1 MSLGIVIKSPEG
13 LVLAAESRVT
23 LTAEKQINPSVKEI
37 LHNNF
42 DNATKLFSFSSP
54 HNHIGVVTYGQAVI
68 GQRAAHSFVPE
79 FEASLSSQLSTVEEY
94 AKAISDFYLQQ
105 WNAVMPS
112 PYAGADMT
120 FIIGGFND
128 NEPHGRVYII
138 NIPSN
143 PTPVENQPG
152 TGSFGITWGGQ
163 RQIVD
168 RLLNGYDGAI
178 INTIVSTLNLQTAQ
192 VTQLVAAL
200 QQKHHLQIPID
211 IMALQDCVA
220 LARLFISTTIN
231 AQELTIGLRGCG
243 GPIDIAVIQ
252 RNRSLKFIQRKE
264 VK

>member
-1 MSLGIVIKSPEG
+1 

-23 LTAEKQINPSVKEI
+23 LSVEKQVNQSYKEMI
-37 LHNNF
+37 HNNF
-42 DNATKLFSFSSP
+42 DNATKLFSFSNP

-68 GQRAAHSFVPE
+68 GQRSAHSFVPE
-79 FEASLSSQLSTVEEY
+79 FEATLDSPLSTVKDY
-94 AKAISDFYLQQ
+94 AQSISDFYLQQ
-105 WNAVMPS
+105 WNAVMPK
-112 PYAGADMT
+112 PYKGADMT
-120 FIIGGFND
+120 FIIGGFNE

-143 PTPVENQPG
+143 PNPVENHPG

-168 RLLNGYDGAI
+168 RLLNGYDGGI
-178 INTIVSTLNLQTAQ
+178 ISTVATTLDLKPQQ
-192 VTQLVAAL
+192 VTQLISAL

-220 LARLFISTTIN
+220 LARLFISTTIE

-252 RNRSLKFIQRKE
+252 RNRNLRFIQRKE